1 MTGPAPAGTSQTI
14 QAPPSSRTFSTCG
27 ALFLEDSTQ
36 VLPGLG
42 APAQT
47 LREALPNHPQGILCP
62 DIQFHFLQ
70 STSLPPVTVLASCLM
85 PPPHSEDREG
95 GRGLAGTFPSSPK
108 CPSCPARV
116 SKQTS
121 DVPRAMVGSALRWLS
136 PWNFQ
141 ASSLCP
147 QAATPR
153 SHCLCPCSAAMIA
166 LPQVGMCSR
175 DPGSQEGHLL
185 RISC

>member
-1 MTGPAPAGTSQTI
+1 MLSDR
-14 QAPPSSRTFSTCG
+14 PSTRRHFTDHPGSSLLQNFQHLRCP
-27 ALFLEDSTQ
+27 
-36 VLPGLG
+36 LPGRL
-42 APAQT
+42 
-47 LREALPNHPQGILCP
+47 HPGPPWPWGSSTDPQRGPPQSPP